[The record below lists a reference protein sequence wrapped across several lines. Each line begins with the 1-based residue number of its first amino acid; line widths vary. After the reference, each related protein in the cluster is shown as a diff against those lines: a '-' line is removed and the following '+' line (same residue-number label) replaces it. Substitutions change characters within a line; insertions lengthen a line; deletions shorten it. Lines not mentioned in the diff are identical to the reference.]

1 MENELKIFK
10 KKIAARFANREIAP
24 DFTFP
29 RVNSRQV
36 QQHPED
42 ETQRIAQLLANT

>member
-10 KKIAARFANREIAP
+10 KKIAARFANREIAA

-36 QQHPED
+36 QQED